1 KDGRRRLFIL
11 DEAWE
16 YIRPDN
22 SSGAGNQSNQFFSSF
37 LEAAWRRFRKTNCA
51 GICIT
56 QSFEDY
62 FTSSVG
68 RALTANSPWKIIMK
82 QEKESIEAMKANKYF
97 STSDAEYERMKNIRT
112 VKKVFSEM
120 LVRFENFQEIC
131 RLYVDRKMEL
141 CFTTDSADRSKLWEI
156 QSRENCSYGEAIEI
170 LYAQ

>member
-1 KDGRRRLFIL
+1 
-11 DEAWE
+11 
-16 YIRPDN
+16 
-22 SSGAGNQSNQFFSSF
+22 
-37 LEAAWRRFRKTNCA
+37 
-51 GICIT
+51 
-56 QSFEDY
+56 
-62 FTSSVG
+62 
-68 RALTANSPWKIIMK
+68 
-82 QEKESIEAMKANKYF
+82 KESIEAMKANKYF

-170 LYAQ
+170 LYAQEVA